1 MTDIQAYIQNPVDF
15 KKGVELLASY
25 GGEGT
30 TIDFLSRTQNPA
42 KNSPAFSVLL
52 SSLSHLS
59 SLGKGT
65 NMILDA
71 VDPQPLES
79 ESPLRDLPLTNLSER
94 LKDLVPERAD
104 AFAKMKSPHITNE
117 QRKAL
122 AETVCMLSGERRELW
137 KNKPESQAGDEKPVN
152 TYAKLLPDNYALED
166 VRKALYRNRES
177 LTRSLNALENA
188 REKNASKNTIRNCQR
203 RIEKWQSK
211 VSYLEGIYDKMKN
224 NG

>member
-1 MTDIQAYIQNPVDF
+1 MTDIESYILNPEDY
-15 KKGVELLASY
+15 KKGVYLLKTY
-25 GGEGT
+25 GGDAAT
-30 TIDFLSRTQNPA
+30 LTFLSQVNNPA
-42 KNSPAFSVLL
+42 RNSPAFTVLL

-59 SLGKGT
+59 SLGKG
-65 NMILDA
+65 NNVMVA
-71 VDPQPLES
+71 VVDPQPLES
-79 ESPLRDLPLTNLSER
+79 ESPPRDLPLTNLSER

-104 AFAKMKSPHITNE
+104 AFARMKSPHITNE

-122 AETVCMLSGERRELW
+122 AETVCLLSEERRDLW
-137 KNKPESQAGDEKPVN
+137 QNKPEVKTIIDTPIDIH
-152 TYAKLLPDNYALED
+152 AKLLPDNYTLED

-211 VSYLEGIYDKMKN
+211 VNYLEDIYDKMKK
-224 NG
+224 